1 MRHLPEKTA
10 AMTATPQYPIC
21 RHSRHIRHNLNLRR
35 QTMMKNYRSENAA
48 AIRRVS
54 VRKDSEHGI
63 CVAVRL
69 PIPPYQQ
76 IRKGRTPVTP
86 LERR

>member
-1 MRHLPEKTA
+1 MRHLSEKTA
-10 AMTATPQYPIC
+10 TMTVHPHYPIC

-35 QTMMKNYRSENAA
+35 KTMTMIYRSENAA
-48 AIRRVS
+48 AIRRIS

-69 PIPPYQQ
+69 PIPPYPP
-76 IRKGRTPVTP
+76 IRKGRAPVTP
-86 LERR
+86 I